1 MAVPTPTQDQIGTA
15 LRGFLLNILPP
26 GVDVIRG
33 LDNRVPEPRC
43 EDFVVATAINRT
55 RLSTNVD
62 SMSDCAFTGSIAAP
76 VPTQATATIVG
87 SITAGVLTLTD
98 LSAGTAPKVGQII
111 VGVGI
116 PEGVYIVSINQAD
129 NGEIIGYVL
138 SVPTLTVIPEAMMVY
153 LPSPSIMTVTVLTL
167 GSIAVGATIFGP
179 SVPANVSVLPYGT
192 AGATG
197 TGGLGT
203 YAVTPCIVV
212 SSGLLAAGS
221 QTLTESTELVFQLDV
236 HGQNSADNTAVIN
249 AAFRDE
255 YAFDWFAENAP
266 AGVTPLLADDARQI
280 PFISGENQYETRYII
295 DCHLQAIQS
304 ITFPLQFASVL
315 DVDVISVDAA
325 YPAYPP
331 P

>member
-15 LRGFLLNILPP
+15 LRGFLLTILPA
-26 GVDVIRG
+26 GVPVIRG
-33 LDNRVPEPRC
+33 QDNMVPEPR
-43 EDFVVATAINRT
+43 EGDFVIFTPIIRT

-62 SMSDCAFTGSIAAP
+62 STSDCAFTGSIAAP

-138 SVPTLTVIPEAMMVY
+138 SVPTLTVVPEAMTVY
-153 LPSPSIMTVTVLTL
+153 LPSPSIMTVTLMEL
-167 GSIAVGATIFGP
+167 GSIIAGATIFGP
-179 SVPANVSVLPYGT
+179 AAVPVNVAVLPYGT
-192 AGATG
+192 AGTTG

-203 YAVTPCIVV
+203 YAVTPCVAV

-221 QTLTESTELVFQLDV
+221 QTLTESTELVFQLDI
-236 HGQNSADNTAVIN
+236 HGPNSADNTAVIN

-255 YAFDWFAENAP
+255 YSFDWFAENAP

-315 DVDVISVDAA
+315 DVDVISVQAT
-325 YPAYPP
+325 YPP
-331 P
+331 